1 MDNLFY
7 SRDEEDED
15 VENVRKINLDDL
27 YDRKKEKDL
36 QKLQI
41 FNRILNRVHEKIK
54 MTSRQKLNNSFCWY
68 VVPEVMLGYVNYD
81 RVACISYMLAKL
93 EENDFQVRYTHPNLI
108 FISWGHYIPTY
119 VRTEFKKKTGI
130 AIDEHGNR
138 KDENENAANNTTD
151 GTDGGGG
158 IRLITNSNNSENGNL
173 DHALLNRNK
182 SMTGTGSGQN
192 ANVIIKK
199 EYKPITS
206 YKPTGNLV
214 YSNDFLKKIDERINK

>member
-15 VENVRKINLDDL
+15 IENVRKINLDEL
-27 YDRKKEKDL
+27 YDKKKEKDL

-41 FNRILNRVHEKIK
+41 FNRILNRIHEKIK
-54 MTSRQKLNNSFCWY
+54 MTSRQKMNNSFCWY
-68 VVPEVMLGYVNYD
+68 VIPELMLGYVNYD
-81 RVACISYMLAKL
+81 RTMCISYVLAKL
-93 EENDFQVRYTHPNLI
+93 EDNDFQVRYTHPNLI

-119 VRTEFKKKTGI
+119 VRNEFKKKTGI

-138 KDENENAANNTTD
+138 KEDANNEND

-158 IRLITNSNNSENGNL
+158 IRLITNSSSSDSGGNL

-182 SMTGTGSGQN
+182 TVAGTGPN

-206 YKPTGNLV
+206 YKPTGHLV
-214 YSNDFLKKIDERINK
+214 YSNDFLKKIDERINN

>member
-54 MTSRQKLNNSFCWY
+54 MTSRQKLNSSFCWY

-138 KDENENAANNTTD
+138 KDEPENANNATD

-158 IRLITNSNNSENGNL
+158 IRLITNSSNSDNGNL

-182 SMTGTGSGQN
+182 SMTPN
-192 ANVIIKK
+192 ANVILKK

>member
-1 MDNLFY
+1 
-7 SRDEEDED
+7 
-15 VENVRKINLDDL
+15 
-27 YDRKKEKDL
+27 
-36 QKLQI
+36 
-41 FNRILNRVHEKIK
+41 
-54 MTSRQKLNNSFCWY
+54 
-68 VVPEVMLGYVNYD
+68 MLGYVNYD
-81 RVACISYMLAKL
+81 RAMCISYVLAKL

-119 VRTEFKKKTGI
+119 VRNEFKKKTGI

-138 KDENENAANNTTD
+138 KEVNTDGTD

-158 IRLITNSNNSENGNL
+158 IRLITNSASASSNADNGGNL

-182 SMTGTGSGQN
+182 VMSGPN

-214 YSNDFLKKIDERINK
+214 YSNDFLKKIDERINN

>member
-7 SRDEEDED
+7 SRDEEDQD
-15 VENVRKINLDDL
+15 IENVRKINLDEL
-27 YDRKKEKDL
+27 YDKKKEKDL

-41 FNRILNRVHEKIK
+41 FNRILNRIHEKIK
-54 MTSRQKLNNSFCWY
+54 MTSRQKMNNSFCWY
-68 VVPEVMLGYVNYD
+68 VIPELMLGYVNYD
-81 RVACISYMLAKL
+81 RTMCISYVLAKL

-119 VRTEFKKKTGI
+119 VRNEFKKKTGI

-138 KDENENAANNTTD
+138 KEDANNEND

-158 IRLITNSNNSENGNL
+158 IRLITNSSSSDSGGNL

-182 SMTGTGSGQN
+182 TVAGTGPN

-206 YKPTGNLV
+206 YKPTGHLV
-214 YSNDFLKKIDERINK
+214 YSNDFLKKIDEKINN

>member
-1 MDNLFY
+1 
-7 SRDEEDED
+7 
-15 VENVRKINLDDL
+15 V
-27 YDRKKEKDL
+27 
-36 QKLQI
+36 
-41 FNRILNRVHEKIK
+41 
-54 MTSRQKLNNSFCWY
+54 
-68 VVPEVMLGYVNYD
+68 
-81 RVACISYMLAKL
+81 LAKL
-93 EENDFQVRYTHPNLI
+93 EENYFQVRYTHPNLI

-138 KDENENAANNTTD
+138 KDENMSD

-158 IRLITNSNNSENGNL
+158 IRLITNSGSNENENL

-182 SMTGTGSGQN
+182 SMTTTTATTGLGS
-192 ANVIIKK
+192 NVVIKK

-214 YSNDFLKKIDERINK
+214 YSNDFLKKIDERINS

>member
-54 MTSRQKLNNSFCWY
+54 MTSRQKLNSSFCWY

-138 KDENENAANNTTD
+138 KDEHENTTD

-158 IRLITNSNNSENGNL
+158 IRIITNSSNSDNGNL
-173 DHALLNRNK
+173 DHTLLNRNK
-182 SMTGTGSGQN
+182 SMTVGPN
-192 ANVIIKK
+192 ANVILKK

-206 YKPTGNLV
+206 YKHTGNLV